1 MPSWNQRR
9 QLKKR
14 ESPPS
19 SSSTVITAESF
30 QDSDNEDDFAPLIS
44 TQEHPDNKLEAVEE
58 EGRKTLQGRRRSLMR
73 NASGSLSKR
82 WGRNTTSGNDGSGE
96 RPMPPMRS
104 TSFSLRGISRAPS
117 FTLPRTRFSLSRRT
131 LSSRDMMGCGVNKPQ
146 GSPTKKKRSYLIKRC
161 DLPEVK
167 ERKDNV
173 ESSLQKY
180 LDIDEEDEEDHI
192 TLPRRS
198 MKTEGTIEAKP
209 TRKNKDAKKKKKK
222 TKKTKEQSSPSTA
235 STPSKSVFGSWA
247 DKSRGE
253 KSWSNLSRGNVNDTD
268 VSSKQNQKRKKNR
281 KTTRG
286 SSKTKDASSKK
297 QASRPILAPPSP
309 QTTRR
314 PPRSPHS
321 MRRRLA
327 PPSPRIHSSTQTR
340 AAQLNFDEMNS
351 KSGLRHLPAIESP
364 LTA

>member
-14 ESPPS
+14 ESPAS
-19 SSSTVITAESF
+19 SSSTVITADSSP
-30 QDSDNEDDFAPLIS
+30 DSDNEDDFAPLIS
-44 TQEHPDNKLEAVEE
+44 KQEHPDNKLEAVEE
-58 EGRKTLQGRRRSLMR
+58 EGRKTLQGKRRSLMR

-82 WGRNTTSGNDGSGE
+82 WGRNTSGNDGSGE
-96 RPMPPMRS
+96 RPVAPIRS
-104 TSFSLRGISRAPS
+104 TSFSLRGMSRAPS

-131 LSSRDMMGCGVNKPQ
+131 LSSRDMMGSESNKPQ

-173 ESSLQKY
+173 ASSLQKY
-180 LDIDEEDEEDHI
+180 LDIDEEDEEDHSA
-192 TLPRRS
+192 LPQRS
-198 MKTEGTIEAKP
+198 KKIKEAVEARP
-209 TRKNKDAKKKKKK
+209 TRKNKDAKKTKKKAR
-222 TKKTKEQSSPSTA
+222 EQPPPSPST
-235 STPSKSVFGSWA
+235 TPSKSVFGSWA
-247 DKSRGE
+247 DKSWGE

-314 PPRSPHS
+314 PPRSPHR